1 VRAGK
6 LVDWNLHHTTQHE
19 RTHLYKALRRKV
31 RCEHVELAALGAP
44 SRGPGGRKN
53 LGMGNCFYF
62 RSVGMKRDGVTPHY
76 VTFDSL

>member
-44 SRGPGGRKN
+44 SRGRGVGKIWGWGIAST
-53 LGMGNCFYF
+53 LG
-62 RSVGMKRDGVTPHY
+62 P
-76 VTFDSL
+76 LE